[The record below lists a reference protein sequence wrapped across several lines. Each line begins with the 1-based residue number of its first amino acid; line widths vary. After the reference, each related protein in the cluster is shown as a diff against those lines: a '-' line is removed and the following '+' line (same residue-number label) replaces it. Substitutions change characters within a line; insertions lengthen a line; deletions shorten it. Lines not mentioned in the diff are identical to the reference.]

1 MAKAGRK
8 LGLDLLADAQR
19 AEFVA
24 LCRAGA
30 TVKQLADR
38 FGEHESVIKR
48 WRKALGFQANDGGVA
63 QRNRIEQ
70 EVFRAFQAAGATSD
84 FAAAKQTVGAIL
96 LTAEYLA
103 EYLIERFPITI
114 DTLSP
119 ESRVAAALEL
129 LGELSEE
136 PLPEHEAE
144 ELRLELARLV
154 SDPERMNSNLT
165 DDPKNEGD
173 SLMRSAERLRR
184 QMVRQVKDK

>member
-48 WRKALGFQANDGGVA
+48 WRKALCLQVNDGGVA
-63 QRNRIEQ
+63 QKNRIEQ
-70 EVFRAFQAAGATSD
+70 EAFRVFQAGGAASD
-84 FAAAKQTVGAIL
+84 FAAAKQTVGAIRL
-96 LTAEYLA
+96 VA
-103 EYLIERFPITI
+103 EYLIERVPFTAGTVSQEGRI
-114 DTLSP
+114 
-119 ESRVAAALEL
+119 AAALEL

-136 PLPEHEAE
+136 PVPDQEAA